1 MRDLVLPTLV
11 ALAAVA
17 CSGIQEGAVH
27 GPDRA
32 GDALDVAQESGT
44 DPGGL
49 DTHADEG
56 PGLDAR
62 ESDDAVLMDDA
73 TVPAD
78 EGPGLDAPASD
89 DAVLMDDAAAPE
101 DGVVEDDGLEPS
113 GDVGFRD
120 ADAAEGTETTEAPD
134 TPDPGIPPGTLRHVG
149 WFGPGGVISGNG
161 LTGLGSL
168 SGPRQGWSVK

>member
-1 MRDLVLPTLV
+1 MRDLVLPTLI

-27 GPDRA
+27 GPDTA

-49 DTHADEG
+49 DTYADE
-56 PGLDAR
+56 D
-62 ESDDAVLMDDA
+62 
-73 TVPAD
+73 
-78 EGPGLDAPASD
+78 PGLDAPASD
-89 DAVLMDDAAAPE
+89 DAVLMDDAAVPE

-113 GDVGFRD
+113 GDAGFRD
-120 ADAAEGTETTEAPD
+120 ADAAEGTETTDAPD

-168 SGPRQGWSVK
+168 SGPRKGWSVQ